1 MSVGLHGP
9 AFLGNKRFLE
19 QEDDSGSGS
28 RLPLAELKRPKQQ
41 QSASPTGRCADSQAY
56 TVGHSTIAALQAL
69 FPEMNDKV

>member
-41 QSASPTGRCADSQAY
+41 QTASPSGRCADSQAY
-56 TVGHSTIAALQAL
+56 TVGHSTVAALRAL